1 MWILKLPLII
11 WNCFLSFLWP
21 ENQTIYKIGIVLYY
35 LYIYDI
41 FVGWGDAW
49 ENLQIDITAL
59 IRATSWENL
68 FTSYANNKGA
78 DQPAHPRSLISAFIV
93 RCIGS
98 IISRVSIFAISWLVC
113 FYSWAG
119 QFESYLVP
127 NPEDRFSHD
136 EAHLAQHLPLFI
148 GMHVLQVVLQWHLFC
163 LKT

>member
-1 MWILKLPLII
+1 MLELPLII

-49 ENLQIDITAL
+49 ENLQIDMTAL
-59 IRATSWENL
+59 IRATPWENL

-78 DQPAHPRSLISAFIV
+78 DQPAYLRSLISAFIV

-98 IISRVSIFAISWLVC
+98 IISRVSIFAISWL
-113 FYSWAG
+113 
-119 QFESYLVP
+119 
-127 NPEDRFSHD
+127 
-136 EAHLAQHLPLFI
+136 
-148 GMHVLQVVLQWHLFC
+148 
-163 LKT
+163 